1 MASKFGMAGGI
12 PERRVRPIWD
22 AVDSRQFKAALKLST
37 ALLSKY
43 PKSPYAIAL
52 KGLILERMGKPDE
65 ALTVLLNAKERLY
78 SDDVVF
84 IDDLTL
90 STLQIVFAR
99 LDRLDLA
106 TGCYEYA
113 CGKFA
118 NNVELMMGLFNCYV
132 REYSFVKQQQTA
144 IKMYKIVGEER
155 FLLWAV
161 CSIQL
166 QVLCGNGGDKLLL
179 FAEGLLKKHDASHS
193 FHEPEAL
200 LVYISIL
207 EQQAKY
213 GDALEILSGKLG
225 SLLIIEVDR
234 LRIQGRLLAHAGDY
248 AAAAEIFRRIMES
261 CPDDWECFLNYLS
274 CLLEDDSRW
283 CSKTVT
289 DQIHPSNFVD
299 CKLSH
304 LTDTMFD
311 SQIEIASQFVQKLEN
326 ESSSDFVRC
335 PYLANLEIE
344 RRKRLFGRVD
354 DVQLVDS
361 MFKYFSR
368 FGHLSCF
375 TTDVETFFQVM
386 TDDEKMKL
394 MEKLTKHCESS
405 EIAQAKVLG
414 QWITIFKI
422 QDLIGSL
429 PRLLSDVLEQT
440 ASHMVD
446 MYCKNLPLSK
456 DLDLQENMH
465 GENLLSMAS
474 NVLVQLYWRTRNFGY
489 LLEAI
494 MVLEF
499 GLTIRRHVWQYKV
512 SLLHLYSHLSAL
524 PLAYEWYRTLDV
536 KNILLETTLH
546 HILPQMSVSP
556 HWEDLSDILKDYLK
570 FMVDHVKESAD
581 LTFLAYRHRT
591 YTKAIEFVQFK
602 ERLQHSYQYLTARLE
617 ASILHLK
624 QNAENIEEEEAL
636 LESLELGIPLV
647 NISNDV
653 KCKSMTFNDD
663 IQTRPW
669 WTPLPDKNHLIGP
682 FEGDLVCQR
691 DHLWLQKLVEEREAN
706 ALRAIERRCLLP
718 RMLYLSIK
726 SASLSI
732 KENVEANGSLSD
744 AHNSLELRNLLDRY
758 ARNLGHPFTDAVDE
772 VARVSNG
779 QKSVEDFGSDAID
792 WMNFAVFMNAWKLAS
807 HEVYTSERDD
817 GKLSSWYVVTT
828 LLEKYTLGKLTSMR
842 HLINS
847 PGVDLPTLVQ
857 MVTEPMAWHSLI
869 LQSCVRSVFPSG
881 KKKKKTGITDNLN
894 PPLSEAIHGSVQSL
908 YNTVEQITKW
918 LKEQMDT
925 SDDEKL
931 GVLNSYLPGR
941 GGSDQGP
948 GKVLQVLECSASCS
962 TEGEHGDRIHRALRS
977 WSVDDHLR
985 KILTGQRKV
994 LSDFLHLC
1002 ESKLQSLQSLRQQI

>member
-37 ALLSKY
+37 SLLSKY

-65 ALTVLLNAKERLY
+65 ALSVCLNAKERLY

-106 TGCYEYA
+106 TACYEYA

-118 NNVELMMGLFNCYV
+118 NNMELMMGLFNCYV

-166 QVLCGNGGDKLLL
+166 QVLCGNGGEKLLL
-179 FAEGLLKKHDASHS
+179 LAEGLLKKHDASHS

-200 LVYISIL
+200 LVYLSIL

-213 GDALEILSGKLG
+213 GDALEILNGKLG

-248 AAAAEIFRRIMES
+248 AAATEIFRIILES

-283 CSKTVT
+283 CSKKVIG
-289 DQIHPSNFVD
+289 QIHPSNYVD

-304 LTDTMFD
+304 LTDIMFD
-311 SQIEIASQFVQKLEN
+311 SQMEIASQFVQKLQN
-326 ESSSDFVRC
+326 EASSDFVRC

-344 RRKRLFGRVD
+344 RRKRLYGRVD
-354 DVQLVDS
+354 DEQLVDS
-361 MFKYFSR
+361 LFKYFCR

-375 TTDVETFFQVM
+375 TTDVEMFLQVM
-386 TDDEKMKL
+386 TNEEKMKL
-394 MEKLTKHCESS
+394 MEKFIKHCESV
-405 EIAQAKVLG
+405 EVAQAKVLG
-414 QWITIFKI
+414 QWITIYKI

-429 PRLLSDVLEQT
+429 TRLPSDDLEHT
-440 ASHMVD
+440 ASNMVD

-465 GENLLSMAS
+465 GEYLLSMAS
-474 NVLVQLYWRTRNFGY
+474 NVLVQLFWRTRNFGY

-512 SLLHLYSHLSAL
+512 SLVHLYSHLSAL

-536 KNILLETTLH
+536 KNILLETILH
-546 HILPQMSVSP
+546 HILPQMSISP
-556 HWEDLSDILKDYLK
+556 HWEDLSDVLKDYLK
-570 FMVDHVKESAD
+570 FMLDHFRESAD

-617 ASILHLK
+617 ASILQLK
-624 QNAENIEEEEAL
+624 QNADNIEEEESI

-653 KCKSMTFNDD
+653 RCKSLTFNDD
-663 IQTRPW
+663 IQSRPW
-669 WTPLPDKNHLIGP
+669 WTPLPDKNHLLGP
-682 FEGDLVCQR
+682 FEEDSICQR
-691 DHLWLQKLVEEREAN
+691 DHLWLQKLVEEREAKVI
-706 ALRAIERRCLLP
+706 RDIERRCLLP

-732 KENVEANGSLSD
+732 KENVEANGAISD
-744 AHNSLELRNLLDRY
+744 GKSSLELRNLLERY
-758 ARNLGHPFTDAVDE
+758 AEGLGHSFSDAVEE
-772 VARVSNG
+772 VSRISNG

-807 HEVYTSERDD
+807 QEVDLSEEDE
-817 GKLSSWYVVTT
+817 GKSSSWYVVTN
-828 LLEKYTLGKLTSMR
+828 LLEKYTMGKLTSMQP
-842 HLINS
+842 LNNS
-847 PGVDLPTLVQ
+847 PGVDLPILVL
-857 MVTEPMAWHSLI
+857 MVTEPMAWHSII
-869 LQSCVRSVFPSG
+869 LQSCVRSAVPSG
-881 KKKKKTGITDNLN
+881 KKKKKIGLADNLKS
-894 PPLSEAIHGSVQSL
+894 PFFQAMHGSVQSL

-918 LKEQMDT
+918 LKEQMNT

-931 GVLNSYLPGR
+931 DVLSSCLPGR
-941 GGSDQGP
+941 GSDQGP
-948 GKVLQVLECSASCS
+948 GKILQVLETLASCS
-962 TEGEHGDRIHRALRS
+962 TELEHGDRIHQALCS
-977 WSVDDHLR
+977 WSVVDHLR
-985 KILTGQRKV
+985 KILISQRKV
-994 LSDFLHLC
+994 LSDFHQIC
-1002 ESKLQSLQSLRQQI
+1002 QSKLVLLQSLSQQI